1 MHLFRARSHL
11 SKWQPFDRTSIAPG
25 HAFQNGSHLNP
36 PLLIVS
42 GHAFQ
47 NAHSNAPQVML
58 FKILA
63 I

>member
-1 MHLFRARSHL
+1 
-11 SKWQPFDRTSIAPG
+11 
-25 HAFQNGSHLNP
+25 
-36 PLLIVS
+36 VS

-63 I
+63 IWMHLYYVR